1 MKEIKESKIRVKK
14 KVNPAKKKRDIFD
27 SLSITRELEKSIS
40 ISDELIKEKERVRM
54 AKKRKLEKTI
64 LKLAVLIFF
73 VVAISYIFWLQKTF
87 EVTERADQAMLNTPG
102 ISVIEKDSGVIDF
115 VPRSSGGDEQSM
127 DVGIII
133 YPGEKI
139 EPKSYA
145 NIARKLAQNGY
156 PVSILKLRLNQPDL
170 SFGKGTSLIESK
182 KDIKRWYILA
192 HANGANIAYKDAL
205 KIKNIS
211 GFVFMGA
218 IPEGNDLNL
227 VNMPVLSIWGTNDGL
242 LDFSKTNE
250 IKKRLPQS
258 ADYYMLEGGNSTNF
272 ADIELVSGDEEA
284 VVSPSDQQTKTVR
297 QILKFIRDTEENIH

>member
-1 MKEIKESKIRVKK
+1 LKEIKESKIRVKK
-14 KVNPAKKKRDIFD
+14 KVNPAKKNRDIFD
-27 SLSITRELEKSIS
+27 SLSITKELEKSIS
-40 ISDELIKEKERVRM
+40 ISDELNKEKARVRL
-54 AKKRKLEKTI
+54 AKKRWLEKTI
-64 LKLAVLIFF
+64 LK
-73 VVAISYIFWLQKTF
+73 VVAVVFLLLVISYVFWLQKTF
-87 EVTERADQAMLNTPG
+87 KVTERADQAMLDTPG
-102 ISVIEKDSGVIDF
+102 ISVVKDESGRIDF
-115 VPRSSGGDEQSM
+115 VPKSQGM
-127 DVGIII
+127 DIGIII

-156 PVSILKLRLNQPDL
+156 PVSILKLRLNQPDI
-170 SFGKGTSLIESK
+170 SFGKGKKLVESK

-284 VVSPSDQQTKTVR
+284 IVSPSDQQAKAVR
-297 QILKFIRDTEENIH
+297 QILKFIRNNEENIR